1 MGREHIEFI
10 EAGDV
15 AAGDVTT
22 GMLAGTTRRLL
33 SEDDANGA
41 STALHGLSA
50 GWIGD
55 LGAESARPIE
65 LFVLTGAIRV
75 AGEAV
80 GEGCYAFL
88 PAGGAERSV
97 SADGA
102 AQVLVMIDPE
112 REGASGGPAKI
123 VDPSGERWLSADL
136 GGADIPPGI
145 CIKLLHEDAET
156 KDWTWV
162 AATVP
167 AWQENRAEIHD
178 TIEECLMIRGD
189 TLLGERGVM
198 KPGSYFWRPPMVRHG
213 PMFTHHGGYFFFRSK
228 GGGLT
233 VEYEAVPGWEKM
245 IDDYIASDSFYG
257 GDLN

>member
-1 MGREHIEFI
+1 MGRPHIEFI

-15 AAGDVTT
+15 DKVAVDAGAF
-22 GMLAGTTRRLL
+22 AGTDRRLL
-33 SEDDANGA
+33 SEDDQDG
-41 STALHGLSA
+41 SLTALHTFPS
-50 GWIGD
+50 GWSGD
-55 LGAESARPIE
+55 LGGTSRPIE
-65 LFVLTGAIRV
+65 LFVLTGAV
-75 AGEAV
+75 EVESQAV

-88 PAGGAERSV
+88 PAGGGKRPV
-97 SADGA
+97 T
-102 AQVLVMIDPE
+102 
-112 REGASGGPAKI
+112 ASGGAHAVVMVEPERPGAQGGPADI
-123 VDPSGERWLSADL
+123 VDPSTQRWLSAEL
-136 GGADIPPGI
+136 GDADIPPGI

-167 AWQENRAEIHD
+167 EWQENRAEIHD

-198 KPGSYFWRPPMVRHG
+198 KPGSYFWRPPLVRHG

-233 VEYEAVPGWEKM
+233 VEYEDVPGWEKM
-245 IDDYIASDSFYG
+245 IDDYVASDAFYPAATA
-257 GDLN
+257 